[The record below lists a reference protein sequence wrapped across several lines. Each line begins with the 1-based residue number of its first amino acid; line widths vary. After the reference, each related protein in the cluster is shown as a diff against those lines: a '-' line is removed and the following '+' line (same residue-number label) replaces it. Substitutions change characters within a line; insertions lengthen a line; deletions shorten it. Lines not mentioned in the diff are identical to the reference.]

1 MCPYCNE
8 LPVSRGGSR
17 TAPTYYGESC
27 WMKAFRRIF
36 KYIWPQWP
44 RLIVVFSTA
53 IIVAILLSVS
63 LMTIIPL
70 MKVMLGQEGLHGW
83 VDRKAC
89 DWKYGVDI
97 YLPDAADITTGRA
110 QEMTY
115 SLLVTGVEKDSL
127 AHLAGLQNAD
137 KIVGVGRHLPTED
150 DPNVLASKMLEEMAT
165 NKEGRLVVQVKRYDQ
180 NDEPKLETLTL
191 NTASNKSYIADL
203 DWNIRRRVRWS
214 LKLALA
220 EKAP

>member
-1 MCPYCNE
+1 
-8 LPVSRGGSR
+8 
-17 TAPTYYGESC
+17 
-27 WMKAFRRIF
+27 MKAFGRIF

-53 IIVAILLSVS
+53 IIVAILLSIS
-63 LMTIIPL
+63 FMTIIPL

-83 VDRKAC
+83 VDRKTC

-110 QEMTY
+110 QEMAY

-137 KIVGVGRHLPTED
+137 KIVGVGAHALRKQSHDYGTQ
-150 DPNVLASKMLEEMAT
+150 NVGGNGKQQR
-165 NKEGRLVVQVKRYDQ
+165 GRNCRSSQTV
-180 NDEPKLETLTL
+180 
-191 NTASNKSYIADL
+191 
-203 DWNIRRRVRWS
+203 
-214 LKLALA
+214 
-220 EKAP
+220 